1 MNEMIKVYVKIT
13 FYDEN
18 GLHVAGSI
26 TMVKEE
32 DFNPFYMKKIPDL
45 PPIPANL
52 GDLADVATT
61 GAQDGDV
68 LTFDGVDWIPGV
80 VSGVESLDELD
91 DVAISSATDG
101 QVLTYNDGSWVNA
114 TPATPSGGINASVIA
129 DEYDAGTPGPTYNV
143 GDYVKKGTKYYICT
157 GTTSGAWDSGKW
169 TEITISFNKT
179 QGQVPAN
186 GYAISNDDKLWKNK
200 SSSSQAWF
208 DPASP
213 GSWAFNECPY
223 TTYDA
228 GSLVT
233 YTAGDYAM
241 YEDEL
246 YKCTSTTSGAWD
258 STKWTKIS
266 VEEMVVE
273 NAGAQTLDELSDVDV
288 DAATDGQV
296 LTYDSANTKWIPTTP
311 SGGGGSALV
320 IECSVLG
327 GNQICYDAVNIQEQ
341 LIIDSYL
348 TFDDIIDALDAGSN
362 VVLKF
367 GGQFMKNA
375 KVLSTCSD
383 SDGDYALISMP
394 CDENQTGAFVDSH
407 WIMDSDFAI
416 TRVS

>member
-1 MNEMIKVYVKIT
+1 MITNMIKIYVKIT

-18 GLHVAGSI
+18 GLHPAGSI
-26 TMVKEE
+26 TMVKED

-61 GAQDGDV
+61 GAQNGDV
-68 LTFDGVDWIPGV
+68 LTYDGIDWIPGI
-80 VSGVESLDELD
+80 VSSVESLDELD
-91 DVAISSATDG
+91 DVAISSASNG
-101 QVLTYNDGSWVNA
+101 QVLTYTDGSWVNA
-114 TPATPSGGINASVIA
+114 TPATPSGGGIDASVIA
-129 DEYDAGTPGPTYNV
+129 DEYEEGTPGPTYNV
-143 GDYVKKGTKYYICT
+143 GDYVKKSTKYYICT
-157 GTTSGAWDSGKW
+157 GTTSGAWDSSKW

-179 QGQVPAN
+179 QGQVPAS

-200 SSSSQAWF
+200 SSSVQAWF
-208 DPASP
+208 DPANP
-213 GSWAFNECPY
+213 GSWSFTECHY
-223 TTYDA
+223 TTYEA

-246 YKCTSTTSGAWD
+246 YICTGTTSGAWD

-288 DAATDGQV
+288 DTATDGQV
-296 LTYDSANTKWIPTTP
+296 LTYDAANTKWIPTTT
-311 SGGGGSALV
+311 SGTLV
-320 IECSVLG
+320 IECNVLG
-327 GNQICYDAVNIQEQ
+327 GNQLCYDAVNLQEQ
-341 LIIDSYL
+341 LIIDSPV
-348 TFDDIIDALDAGSN
+348 TFDEIIDTLDAGGN

-367 GGQFMKNA
+367 GQGQFMKNA
-375 KVLSTCSD
+375 KVLSTCRD
-383 SDGDYALISMP
+383 SDGDFALISMP
-394 CDENQTGAFVDSH
+394 CDENQTGSFIDSH